1 MKVFLEGA
9 ESEKTGTLALG
20 CHMEVPRRRQLLLF
34 LCFRFSPVTS
44 LKSTDLL
51 QRWLGPPLPKIEARL
66 GLGHRS
72 VAERADFDLQADPG
86 RGSDVPFRDALRNHA
101 DSSLWKPHPDPVGI
115 SAGIVVF
122 FYAVYSLYKYQREAN
137 RIISLFEAN
146 TQIKVANKSSKSQL
160 SRRFLRVPSWLRK
173 GLRVFLQE
181 EDLVYQIDTL
191 DKAFKARKAPLAE
204 NLRLLR
210 HSLSIEEMAI
220 WNLDHGEEEVLGP
233 RSLAFVHGHVFA
245 TLCSLVIVANMVV
258 MFVQFQAEE
267 KQPWFALA
275 DNGFLVFYCLELILK
290 ALYYQ
295 SGLLFGRCSTVW
307 WNWLDLA
314 IVVSGLLEQAV
325 LPLLGSGGH
334 LNLTG
339 LRALRLLRLA
349 RVARGLKLLRFLVE
363 SDLSWTQH
371 PAFESFMMG
380 MIVLNAI
387 VMWLELDYPV
397 AFWGILEHVLLVIY
411 SFELTVRVGFH
422 GCNYFVHEDW
432 TWHYLDFAIVML
444 GVFEQWMIPS
454 YQYLRGLILGP
465 SHASTVS
472 MPVVRS
478 LRVARVFRVLRLAR
492 LLRSVKQ
499 LYKLING
506 VVQSLASVGWVIL
519 LTFLLL
525 YSAALVFTSLVG
537 QGYIYNDP
545 DEMPEEAVQYF
556 GTVWRSF
563 LALFKLMNDDQSVV
577 APIITTITG
586 QILFY
591 AFMMLSNWM
600 MLAILTSVVSDN
612 MMSASRVKE
621 EEDRKKT
628 FEEDQQ
634 RAKRRIQ
641 QIFRE
646 LDEDQ
651 NGSISEHE
659 MVTLLSDPNLQA
671 ELCEASRLHPA
682 DLVEMLYCSSY
693 RTPSNE
699 RVILY
704 HQFLTMLQDE
714 SGQAKERS
722 IFKVMESMRAMEFR
736 LEKRLNAAL
745 QYLNVPPEEVDG
757 LPSLNQELERTREL
771 EDSPARSLAKH
782 LSRSRE
788 LSEKAA
794 RGEPLPS
801 IVVIRGHI
809 GADGGDVCTVSTGIH
824 GLRERIG
831 EIEQP
836 KNAWIEIARQAKSD
850 PQLRGVADAVVQRT
864 GVDADDVPEVPEP
877 GDPYARRSKNRG
889 EGSLVVAEILVARI
903 CAKHQSVRRE
913 KTTKRVTIKRPRRNE
928 SYNCF
933 HGRRVSDRLHIIDLD
948 GNRADIELP
957 PADAVGLA
965 GVSDPP
971 PLFLP
976 VSDVW
981 TEFTH
986 YLRKDGVT
994 GPSGRRQRLDD
1005 LPPMRL
1011 SDPYTLLSEFIFL
1024 DVQSA
1029 ADLGGFPGNP
1039 HVLEEIGEAFRVGQT
1054 PAKFLWEPRGFYD
1067 SVRGGG
1073 YDDVP
1078 AYATGRFRKTE
1089 MISAREL
1096 LDRAQAAGK
1105 ENTRYTPH
1113 CEPTFTR
1120 GELEQRRDE
1129 ENCFRYTE
1137 LAIPRGIP
1145 VTILARPMIA
1155 EAGTGE
1161 GADCNIRLV
1170 SPQGDEGPPHADL
1183 KNLKDRFRFRI
1194 LRGHQVENLLR
1205 HRELNP
1211 TAYYG
1216 LALVAIAFIGWAASG
1231 YPGLGA

>member
-1 MKVFLEGA
+1 MAALVQEPPGRGPTACGCGTELPYQISNKKYACRLGKKYSGEPNLA

-146 TQIKVANKSSKSQL
+146 TQIK
-160 SRRFLRVPSWLRK
+160 
-173 GLRVFLQE
+173 
-181 EDLVYQIDTL
+181 
-191 DKAFKARKAPLAE
+191 
-204 NLRLLR
+204 
-210 HSLSIEEMAI
+210 
-220 WNLDHGEEEVLGP
+220 
-233 RSLAFVHGHVFA
+233 
-245 TLCSLVIVANMVV
+245 
-258 MFVQFQAEE
+258 
-267 KQPWFALA
+267 
-275 DNGFLVFYCLELILK
+275 
-290 ALYYQ
+290 
-295 SGLLFGRCSTVW
+295 
-307 WNWLDLA
+307 
-314 IVVSGLLEQAV
+314 
-325 LPLLGSGGH
+325 
-334 LNLTG
+334 
-339 LRALRLLRLA
+339 
-349 RVARGLKLLRFLVE
+349 
-363 SDLSWTQH
+363 
-371 PAFESFMMG
+371 
-380 MIVLNAI
+380 
-387 VMWLELDYPV
+387 
-397 AFWGILEHVLLVIY
+397 
-411 SFELTVRVGFH
+411 
-422 GCNYFVHEDW
+422 
-432 TWHYLDFAIVML
+432 
-444 GVFEQWMIPS
+444 
-454 YQYLRGLILGP
+454 
-465 SHASTVS
+465 
-472 MPVVRS
+472 
-478 LRVARVFRVLRLAR
+478 
-492 LLRSVKQ
+492 
-499 LYKLING
+499 
-506 VVQSLASVGWVIL
+506 
-519 LTFLLL
+519 
-525 YSAALVFTSLVG
+525 
-537 QGYIYNDP
+537 
-545 DEMPEEAVQYF
+545 
-556 GTVWRSF
+556 
-563 LALFKLMNDDQSVV
+563 
-577 APIITTITG
+577 
-586 QILFY
+586 
-591 AFMMLSNWM
+591 
-600 MLAILTSVVSDN
+600 
-612 MMSASRVKE
+612 
-621 EEDRKKT
+621 
-628 FEEDQQ
+628 
-634 RAKRRIQ
+634 
-641 QIFRE
+641 
-646 LDEDQ
+646 
-651 NGSISEHE
+651 
-659 MVTLLSDPNLQA
+659 
-671 ELCEASRLHPA
+671 
-682 DLVEMLYCSSY
+682 
-693 RTPSNE
+693 
-699 RVILY
+699 
-704 HQFLTMLQDE
+704 
-714 SGQAKERS
+714 
-722 IFKVMESMRAMEFR
+722 
-736 LEKRLNAAL
+736 
-745 QYLNVPPEEVDG
+745 
-757 LPSLNQELERTREL
+757 
-771 EDSPARSLAKH
+771 
-782 LSRSRE
+782 E

>member
-1 MKVFLEGA
+1 
-9 ESEKTGTLALG
+9 
-20 CHMEVPRRRQLLLF
+20 
-34 LCFRFSPVTS
+34 
-44 LKSTDLL
+44 
-51 QRWLGPPLPKIEARL
+51 
-66 GLGHRS
+66 
-72 VAERADFDLQADPG
+72 
-86 RGSDVPFRDALRNHA
+86 
-101 DSSLWKPHPDPVGI
+101 
-115 SAGIVVF
+115 VVF

-146 TQIKVANKSSKSQL
+146 TQIK
-160 SRRFLRVPSWLRK
+160 
-173 GLRVFLQE
+173 
-181 EDLVYQIDTL
+181 
-191 DKAFKARKAPLAE
+191 
-204 NLRLLR
+204 
-210 HSLSIEEMAI
+210 
-220 WNLDHGEEEVLGP
+220 
-233 RSLAFVHGHVFA
+233 
-245 TLCSLVIVANMVV
+245 
-258 MFVQFQAEE
+258 
-267 KQPWFALA
+267 
-275 DNGFLVFYCLELILK
+275 
-290 ALYYQ
+290 
-295 SGLLFGRCSTVW
+295 
-307 WNWLDLA
+307 
-314 IVVSGLLEQAV
+314 
-325 LPLLGSGGH
+325 
-334 LNLTG
+334 
-339 LRALRLLRLA
+339 
-349 RVARGLKLLRFLVE
+349 
-363 SDLSWTQH
+363 
-371 PAFESFMMG
+371 
-380 MIVLNAI
+380 
-387 VMWLELDYPV
+387 
-397 AFWGILEHVLLVIY
+397 
-411 SFELTVRVGFH
+411 
-422 GCNYFVHEDW
+422 
-432 TWHYLDFAIVML
+432 
-444 GVFEQWMIPS
+444 
-454 YQYLRGLILGP
+454 
-465 SHASTVS
+465 
-472 MPVVRS
+472 
-478 LRVARVFRVLRLAR
+478 
-492 LLRSVKQ
+492 
-499 LYKLING
+499 
-506 VVQSLASVGWVIL
+506 
-519 LTFLLL
+519 
-525 YSAALVFTSLVG
+525 
-537 QGYIYNDP
+537 
-545 DEMPEEAVQYF
+545 
-556 GTVWRSF
+556 
-563 LALFKLMNDDQSVV
+563 
-577 APIITTITG
+577 
-586 QILFY
+586 
-591 AFMMLSNWM
+591 
-600 MLAILTSVVSDN
+600 
-612 MMSASRVKE
+612 
-621 EEDRKKT
+621 
-628 FEEDQQ
+628 
-634 RAKRRIQ
+634 
-641 QIFRE
+641 
-646 LDEDQ
+646 
-651 NGSISEHE
+651 
-659 MVTLLSDPNLQA
+659 
-671 ELCEASRLHPA
+671 
-682 DLVEMLYCSSY
+682 
-693 RTPSNE
+693 
-699 RVILY
+699 
-704 HQFLTMLQDE
+704 
-714 SGQAKERS
+714 
-722 IFKVMESMRAMEFR
+722 
-736 LEKRLNAAL
+736 
-745 QYLNVPPEEVDG
+745 
-757 LPSLNQELERTREL
+757 
-771 EDSPARSLAKH
+771 
-782 LSRSRE
+782 E

-877 GDPYARRSKNRG
+877 GDPYARQSKNRG

-933 HGRRVSDRLHIIDLD
+933 HGRRVSDRLHVIDLD

-1039 HVLEEIGEAFRVGQT
+1039 HVLEEIAEAFRVGQT

-1113 CEPTFTR
+1113 CEPTFSR
-1120 GELEQRRDE
+1120 AELEQRRDE